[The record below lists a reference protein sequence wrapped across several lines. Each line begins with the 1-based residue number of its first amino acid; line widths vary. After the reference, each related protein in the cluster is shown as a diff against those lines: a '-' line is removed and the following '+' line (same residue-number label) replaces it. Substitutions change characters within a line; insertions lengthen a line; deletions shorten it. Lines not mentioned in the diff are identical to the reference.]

1 MTETQIICCEP
12 CKIPDLSLDLHRGE
26 EVWVA
31 NELAKKSKDLKRVL
45 AIGHVRVYQRVRDK
59 KPRRHAPPSY
69 QRLKPKVRTQTPAP
83 APAPPEKPAVE
94 KVVERVVEKII
105 VEKVVEAPN
114 TEALA
119 AQIKQELLGEMA
131 GTIEAAVAAAM
142 AAQVPAEPTQAAP
155 ALDAATMAAIV
166 QQAVAAALP
175 SSTGGVVIA
184 PTRRREETDEEVPL
198 YLPTGIVNKDAKA
211 EITVQS
217 ESKDSDDLDEA
228 AKLLREMK
236 RGKKQTDKD
245 K

>member
-1 MTETQIICCEP
+1 MMETQIICCEP

-31 NELAKKSKDLKRVL
+31 NELAKNSKDLKRVL
-45 AIGHVRVYQRVRDK
+45 AIGQVRVYQRMRDK
-59 KPRRHAPPSY
+59 KARRHAPPSY

-83 APAPPEKPAVE
+83 EKPAVE
-94 KVVERVVEKII
+94 KVIERVVEKIV
-105 VEKVVEAPN
+105 VEKVIEAPD

-119 AQIKQELLGEMA
+119 AQIKRDLLGEMA

-142 AAQVPAEPTQAAP
+142 AAQAPPAPTQSAP

-175 SSTGGVVIA
+175 AFTGGVVVPA
-184 PTRRREETDEEVPL
+184 KRREQADDEVPL
-198 YLPTGIVNKDAKA
+198 YLPTGIVDKDVKA
-211 EITVQS
+211 EITVKS
-217 ESKDSDDLDEA
+217 ESKDSNDLDEA

-236 RGKKQTDKD
+236 RRKKQTDKD